1 MMPNKINLTLDSLGL
16 FVADHVPAILG
27 YWDKDLVCRFAN
39 AAYREWFGK
48 SPDEMVDILTSEE
61 VIGTLY
67 KKNKSYILAA
77 LAGKPQVF
85 EREITFPNGDTRHTI
100 ISYTPDIDDV
110 EVKGFFVHI
119 ADITAIKLLE
129 WELTKSNEIIVEQN
143 KRLLNFANIVSH
155 NFKTFAYNLEDVL
168 ELLINADSE
177 EEKNLMVSYL
187 KSISKGFNSTVSNLN
202 EIADAQNQGGL
213 KAEPVNLH
221 EYIDRAIQTLQ
232 IQTKSLDASIRNNVS
247 TDLSLLTNLAYM
259 ESILLNFLT
268 NAIKY
273 KHPDRVAI
281 IEFDAITNE
290 KYLILTIKDNGIGIN
305 LEKHGK
311 DLFGMYKTFHG
322 NMNIDSQGIGL
333 FISKFQV
340 ETMGGYI
347 EVESEV
353 NFGTAF
359 KIYFSL

>member
-1 MMPNKINLTLDSLGL
+1 MILDKTHLTLDSLEHL
-16 FVADHVPAILG
+16 VTDNVPAILG
-27 YWDKDLVCRFAN
+27 YWDKHFVCRFAN
-39 AAYREWFGK
+39 AAYIEWFGK
-48 SPDEMVDILTSEE
+48 TPQEMIDTITTADLHGPIYAKV
-61 VIGTLY
+61 
-67 KKNKSYILAA
+67 KPYILGA
-77 LAGKPQVF
+77 LAGNKQNF
-85 EREITFPNGDTRHTI
+85 EHEITLPNGDIRYSIVTYI
-100 ISYTPDIDDV
+100 PDIDND

-119 ADITAIKLLE
+119 ADVTAIKLLE
-129 WELTKSNEIIVEQN
+129 WELAKSNEIIVEQN

-155 NFKTFAYNLEDVL
+155 NLKTFAYNLEDVL
-168 ELLINADSE
+168 DLFINADSE
-177 EEKNLMVSYL
+177 EEKNLMVGYL

-202 EIADAQNQGGL
+202 EIADAQNQGDL
-213 KAEPVNLH
+213 KAEPVNLSQH
-221 EYIDRAIQTLQ
+221 IDSTIKALQ
-232 IQTKSLDASIRNNVS
+232 IQTKSSNASIRNNVS
-247 TDLSLLTNLAYM
+247 TDLSLLANPAYL

-273 KHPDRVAI
+273 RHPNRAAI
-281 IEFDAITNE
+281 INLDAITNE

-322 NMNIDSQGIGL
+322 KNNIDSKGIGL

-359 KIYFSL
+359 KIHFSL

>member
-1 MMPNKINLTLDSLGL
+1 MISDKTHLTLDSLGL

-48 SPDEMVDILTSEE
+48 SPEEMVDILTSEE
-61 VIGTLY
+61 VLGSLY
-67 KKNKSYILAA
+67 KKNKPYILGA
-77 LAGKPQVF
+77 LAGKPQIF

-100 ISYTPDIDDV
+100 ISYTPDIDNCI
-110 EVKGFFVHI
+110 VKGFFVHI
-119 ADITAIKLLE
+119 ADITKVKLLE
-129 WELTKSNEIIVEQN
+129 RELTKSNEIIVEQN

-155 NFKTFAYNLEDVL
+155 NLKTYAYNLGNVL
-168 ELLINADSE
+168 DLLINADSE

-202 EIADAQNQGGL
+202 EIADAHNQGDL
-213 KAEPVNLH
+213 KAELIYLH
-221 EYIDRAIQTLQ
+221 GYIDNVIKTLQ
-232 IQTKSLDASIRNNVS
+232 IQTKSLNASIRNNVNA
-247 TDLSLLTNLAYM
+247 DLSLFANPAYM

-273 KHPDRVAI
+273 RHPNRAAI
-281 IEFDAITNE
+281 IEFDVFKNGN
-290 KYLILTIKDNGIGIN
+290 YLVLSIKDNGIGIN

-322 NMNIDSQGIGL
+322 NMNIDSKGIGL
-333 FISKFQV
+333 FITKFQV

-353 NFGTAF
+353 NIGTTF
-359 KIYFSL
+359 KIHFSL